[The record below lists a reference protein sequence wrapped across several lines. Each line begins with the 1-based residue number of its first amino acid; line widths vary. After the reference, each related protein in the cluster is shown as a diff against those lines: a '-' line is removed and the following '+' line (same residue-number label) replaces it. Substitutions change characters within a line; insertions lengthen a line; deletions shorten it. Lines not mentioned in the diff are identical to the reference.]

1 MASRWTSHHSE
12 SAVRGCGHQCRSP
25 SRSRAHCPGPGAEVG
40 SLRRASWHLPQ
51 VRWWVMC
58 SNVTA
63 ASSQVSRLR
72 WLTYGECRRWRAD
85 VPLRT
90 PRRTSGENV
99 HRLWSRHERPQGRP
113 NGSRDGMI
121 MTVTFR
127 LRLARPGAV
136 RGTGNPSYSGV
147 TSCPAAV
154 RVASGGCSAEIG
166 RVRAIVSSF
175 RSLRTRRESLGQ
187 LPRPCGSWL
196 RGGDEGLSLA
206 AAAPGHARSSPALS
220 RPRRCRAGHHAR

>member
-1 MASRWTSHHSE
+1 
-12 SAVRGCGHQCRSP
+12 
-25 SRSRAHCPGPGAEVG
+25 
-40 SLRRASWHLPQ
+40 
-51 VRWWVMC
+51 
-58 SNVTA
+58 
-63 ASSQVSRLR
+63 
-72 WLTYGECRRWRAD
+72 
-85 VPLRT
+85 
-90 PRRTSGENV
+90 
-99 HRLWSRHERPQGRP
+99 
-113 NGSRDGMI
+113 

-187 LPRPCGSWL
+187 LPRPCGSWP

-206 AAAPGHARSSPALS
+206 AAAPGHARWSPALS
-220 RPRRCRAGHHAR
+220 LPRRCRAGHHARRAQQRSRRRGRAHDRPGVTGVIAGAGFQCVTRRGIPEDMISYKDDNGA